1 MSAAGVRA
9 RRRASSSIARLNPLY
24 RIAARWNAQKLS
36 AKTLTRWAATVLT
49 SHPVHKLG
57 VARASSSRASRRSAM
72 RRRSAATASNICS
85 RSKRAEY
92 QRVGSEEPAGVV
104 GDDQCS
110 AGWKGVEPAHLGAE
124 PYLGDGPTCSDELGH
139 RAGVPAGRVGFAHSH
154 PPWHMIDARRYIA
167 ESGTN
172 IRVP

>member
-1 MSAAGVRA
+1 MQRSGRGVRV
-9 RRRASSSIARLNPLY
+9 RVYQARLSQEIPDGADEKCAVPEGVN
-24 RIAARWNAQKLS
+24 R
-36 AKTLTRWAATVLT
+36 TVEAE
-49 SHPVHKLG
+49 PVVEGH
-57 VARASSSRASRRSAM
+57 
-72 RRRSAATASNICS
+72 
-85 RSKRAEY
+85 AEY
-92 QRVGSEEPAGVV
+92 QRVGGQEPAGVV

-139 RAGVPAGRVGFAHSH
+139 RAGIPVGGVGFAHSH
-154 PPWHMIDARRYIA
+154 PPWHMISERRYIA